1 MTTREDQRMTSTRVF
16 EHRAAVKRLQA
27 LIDLGVPGTRRT
39 ALMGYIEYHQRAAA
53 AIEALEQAAEAPTVH
68 VTTGQQ
74 AESSAFWPDAKEESY
89 PGGRE
94 VRIDPPYDR

>member
-1 MTTREDQRMTSTRVF
+1 MTSPRVF

-27 LIDLGVPGTRRT
+27 LSESRIWADGSKERL
-39 ALMGYIEYHQRAAA
+39 AEYIEYHQRAAE
-53 AIEALEQAAEAPTVH
+53 AIEALEAAA
-68 VTTGQQ
+68 
-74 AESSAFWPDAKEESY
+74 EESY